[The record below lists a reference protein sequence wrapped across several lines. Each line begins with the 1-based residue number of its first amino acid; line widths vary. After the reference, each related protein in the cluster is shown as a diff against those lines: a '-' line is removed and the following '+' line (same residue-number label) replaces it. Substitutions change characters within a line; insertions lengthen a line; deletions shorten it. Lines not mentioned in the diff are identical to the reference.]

1 MPPIQPSSKTRIIVK
16 GNGRS
21 EKYLKSYNLES
32 RKVSWTPVRE
42 DATELGPMGIFEAQ
56 GMLKAQK
63 VDVRIVKKTHL
74 ERKKA

>member
-1 MPPIQPSSKTRIIVK
+1 MPPIQPSSQYRIIVK

-21 EKYLKSYNLES
+21 EKYLKSYDLES
-32 RKVSWTPVRE
+32 RKVSWTSVRE
-42 DATELGPMGIFEAQ
+42 DSTELGPMGIFEAQ
-56 GMLKAQK
+56 RMLKTRK